1 MIGTFQGHEGA
12 SIRGACVPV
21 TFSFSRRKSHALAE
35 RKKNPR
41 RCASE
46 IGRHVP
52 YNARTHAHT
61 YTHRLLRQFPCR
73 EFFLFLS
80 LPDRVPAFF
89 IFFIIG
95 NNEPA
100 GVTIIKKK
108 VATRI
113 ILEKN
118 ESRKLVSASRI
129 EP

>member
-52 YNARTHAHT
+52 YNARTHTHT
-61 YTHRLLRQFPCR
+61 HTGYYANFPVAS
-73 EFFLFLS
+73 FFSFSPFQTESQLS
-80 LPDRVPAFF
+80 LFSLLLEIMGRPA
-89 IFFIIG
+89 
-95 NNEPA
+95 
-100 GVTIIKKK
+100 
-108 VATRI
+108 
-113 ILEKN
+113 LQ
-118 ESRKLVSASRI
+118 
-129 EP
+129 

>member
-61 YTHRLLRQFPCR
+61 YTYRLLRQFPCR

-89 IFFIIG
+89 VFFIIG

-108 VATRI
+108 V
-113 ILEKN
+113 
-118 ESRKLVSASRI
+118 KLVSASRI